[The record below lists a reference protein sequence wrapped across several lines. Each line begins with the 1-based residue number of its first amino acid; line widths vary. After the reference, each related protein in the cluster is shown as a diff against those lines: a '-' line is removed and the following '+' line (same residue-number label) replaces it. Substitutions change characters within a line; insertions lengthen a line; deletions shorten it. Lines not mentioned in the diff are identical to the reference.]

1 MTTTFDIYNSAFI
14 YLRTYIMI
22 ALSNK
27 RQGCKHIQTCNCLGC
42 TLDSYHFL
50 ANFITDIGKQ
60 LVFQGIKFIFSA
72 KDHIFK
78 VFQLLGNITLCICK
92 SLFTDV
98 VLRHQFFKRIGYLK
112 GIAEYTVIFNL
123 QGFDSGTLTFLCFQL
138 CKPFFSICA
147 GTAEFIHIFVKAF
160 TNNASILLG
169 KGRFI
174 YNGVLDQICNIFKT
188 VHVLV
193 DFFQNRCLK
202 VLENLFNIRNHFQRG
217 RKCYHISW
225 ICRLKADAAD
235 QTLQVIHWIEIFP
248 DLIAEHRF
256 LIQLFKSFQ
265 SAIDLFCI
273 DQWLFHKGAKSTGT
287 HGCFSLIQ
295 YPEKRTSFLL
305 FTEGLHQLQISSAG
319 AVNQH
324 ITLCRIR
331 TDGSHLRKCSLLRF
345 LKIQKQR
352 SGSYDSTVIIAD
364 SKAFQIGYVKM
375 FP

>member
-1 MTTTFDIYNSAFI
+1 MPPSFW
-14 YLRTYIMI
+14 
-22 ALSNK
+22 
-27 RQGCKHIQTCNCLGC
+27 
-42 TLDSYHFL
+42 
-50 ANFITDIGKQ
+50 
-60 LVFQGIKFIFSA
+60 
-72 KDHIFK
+72 
-78 VFQLLGNITLCICK
+78 
-92 SLFTDV
+92 
-98 VLRHQFFKRIGYLK
+98 
-112 GIAEYTVIFNL
+112 
-123 QGFDSGTLTFLCFQL
+123 
-138 CKPFFSICA
+138 
-147 GTAEFIHIFVKAF
+147 
-160 TNNASILLG
+160 G

-188 VHVLV
+188 VHVLRFLSESV
-193 DFFQNRCLK
+193 PEK
-202 VLENLFNIRNHFQRG
+202 LENLFNIRNHFQRG

-273 DQWLFHKGAKSTGT
+273 DRWLLFHKGSEGVRGT

-345 LKIQKQR
+345 LKIKN
-352 SGSYDSTVIIAD
+352 SAPAAMIPLS
-364 SKAFQIGYVKM
+364 
-375 FP
+375 

>member
-1 MTTTFDIYNSAFI
+1 
-14 YLRTYIMI
+14 MI

-78 VFQLLGNITLCICK
+78 VFQLLGNITFCICK

-112 GIAEYTVIFNL
+112 GIAEYTVIFDL

-273 DQWLFHKGAKSTGT
+273 DQWLFHITAESSGS
-287 HGCFSLIQ
+287 HCCFCLIQ
-295 YPEKRTSFLL
+295 YPEKRTSFLFL
-305 FTEGLHQLQISSAG
+305 SQGFHKFQISAAG
-319 AVNQH
+319 NIQQH
-324 ITLCRIR
+324 EIPCCVIFQ
-331 TDGSHLRKCSLLRF
+331 GGNMAQIVFLRF
-345 LKIQKQR
+345 IQ
-352 SGSYDSTVIIAD
+352 II
-364 SKAFQIGYVKM
+364 Q
-375 FP
+375 